1 MTDKPQPV
9 GPTPQTLRG
18 RIASVVFHNAEND
31 FAVVRVTPKGHEGT
45 GVLRTVVGMLHGA
58 RAGEEIEVTGKPLD
72 DPKFGP
78 QFRAESCRLLEP
90 SDEDS
95 IVTYLSSGLIPG
107 VGPATA
113 QRIVDT
119 FGQSTLRVLDE
130 DPGRMREVP
139 GKCSA
144 LTPQTS
150 HFSGRKCGH
159 GLWLS
164 SIVPVTRCARRPSL
178 SPPIVAIERRR
189 VAGLKATASSRGSS
203 CSSAARRAI
212 GQGAGG

>member
-1 MTDKPQPV
+1 MGFQSVSLCSSIVPFCR
-9 GPTPQTLRG
+9 GAYAGQTSLTHCQ
-18 RIASVVFHNAEND
+18 SEM
-31 FAVVRVTPKGHEGT
+31 AVTHVA
-45 GVLRTVVGMLHGA
+45 LRTMVV
-58 RAGEEIEVTGKPLD
+58 
-72 DPKFGP
+72 
-78 QFRAESCRLLEP
+78 P
-90 SDEDS
+90 SFSE
-95 IVTYLSSGLIPG
+95 T
-107 VGPATA
+107 
-113 QRIVDT
+113 
-119 FGQSTLRVLDE
+119 
-130 DPGRMREVP
+130 RMREVP

-150 HFSGRKCGH
+150 HFSGRKCGQ
-159 GLWLS
+159 GSWLS